1 MNEWLRKLLEA
12 AAIGEDGKLE
22 IDKLMGQINA
32 EFPKNAVPKETF
44 NDVNGQ
50 LKTAN
55 KTITELKTTNEDNL
69 ELQKKITEHET
80 AMENQKA
87 DYEAQVK
94 QLQID
99 SAVQKALFSAGAKNQ
114 KAAMALLD
122 FDKLELQEDGQLK
135 GLDDQVK
142 TLAESED
149 SSFLFKQEEKPK
161 NPYKPKDGSGQTS
174 SNALEIASHRN
185 DAESSTPPGLWG

>member
-12 AAIGEDGKLE
+12 AAVGEDGKLDIE
-22 IDKLMGQINA
+22 KLMEQINS

-55 KTITELKTTNEDNL
+55 KTITDLKAANQDNED
-69 ELQKKITEHET
+69 LQKKIADHET
-80 AMENQKA
+80 AMANQKA

-122 FDKLELQEDGQLK
+122 FDKLELQADGQLK

-161 NPYKPKDGSGQTS
+161 NPYKPKDGGGQTS
-174 SNALEIASHRN
+174 SNALEIASQRN
-185 DAESSTPPGLWG
+185 EAESSESPGLWG